1 MTSLAVPASS
11 PCQRPFSRTSLAVPA
26 SSPCQKTFS
35 RTGLAVPAS
44 SPASGPFQGLALQFL
59 PPVLAS
65 GPFQGLASH
74 FLPPVLAR
82 SPFQGLA
89 LQFLPPVQ
97 KTMLT
102 DLSDHSF
109 VQQDTGPVQLF
120 ASTQVFRLKT
130 LRRRSCDQSWSSR
143 KRMLRRL
150 ETQSRNLSIESVTS
164 LPNI

>member
-11 PCQRPFSRTSLAVPA
+11 PCQRP
-26 SSPCQKTFS
+26 FS

-65 GPFQGLASH
+65 GPFQGLA
-74 FLPPVLAR
+74 
-82 SPFQGLA
+82 

-109 VQQDTGPVQLF
+109 VQQDTGPAQVF

-130 LRRRSCDQSWSSR
+130 LRRSCDQSWSSR

-150 ETQSRNLSIESVTS
+150 ETQSRNLSIESVAS